1 MSDDS
6 RNNQSANAN
15 PLVGVIMGSKSDL
28 PVMEACMEQ
37 LDAMGIS
44 YELKIASAHRKPN
57 EVHEWASSADLRGMR
72 VIIAAAGKAAHLGGV
87 VAAYTPLPVI
97 AVPMKT
103 SDLGGLDSLL
113 SMVQM
118 PSGVPVAC
126 VAINGAKNAAILA
139 AQIIGAGTQEISCE
153 GDVCSPVDMP
163 AHCARQ
169 AVIDF
174 KRQMEEA

>member
-1 MSDDS
+1 MTQDK
-6 RNNQSANAN
+6 
-15 PLVGVIMGSKSDL
+15 PLVGIIMGSKSDM

-37 LDAMGIS
+37 LDAFGVA
-44 YELKIASAHRKPN
+44 YEVKIASAHRKPA
-57 EVHEWASSADLRGMR
+57 EVHEWASAAHERGMR

-87 VAAYTPLPVI
+87 VAAYTPCPVI
-97 AVPMKT
+97 CVPMKT

-139 AQIIGAGTQEISCE
+139 VQILGTGDAG
-153 GDVCSPVDMP
+153 
-163 AHCARQ
+163 ARQ
-169 AVIDF
+169 KIVDF
-174 KRQMEEA
+174 KREMAEA

>member
-1 MSDDS
+1 M
-6 RNNQSANAN
+6 AEAT
-15 PLVGVIMGSKSDL
+15 PVVGIIMGSESDM
-28 PVMEACMEQ
+28 PAMEPCMAQ
-37 LDAMGIS
+37 LDAMGVP
-44 YELKIASAHRKPN
+44 YEVKVASAHRKPA
-57 EVHEWASSADLRGMR
+57 ETAHDRGIK

-87 VAAYTPLPVI
+87 VAAFTPLPVI

-139 AQIIGAGTQEISCE
+139 VQMMGT
-153 GDVCSPVDMP
+153 GDATMLQKVADLKAEMAS
-163 AHCARQ
+163 
-169 AVIDF
+169 
-174 KRQMEEA
+174 

>member
-1 MSDDS
+1 MDT
-6 RNNQSANAN
+6 A
-15 PLVGVIMGSKSDL
+15 LVGIIMGSESDM
-28 PVMEACMEQ
+28 PAMEPCMAQ
-37 LDAMGIS
+37 LDEFGIP
-44 YELKIASAHRKPN
+44 YEVKVASAHRKPA
-57 EVHEWASSADLRGMR
+57 EVHEWASHAHENGMK
-72 VIIAAAGKAAHLGGV
+72 VVIAAAGKAAHLGGV

-139 AQIIGAGTQEISCE
+139 AQILGSSDEAMRDKIISFKE
-153 GDVCSPVDMP
+153 DM
-163 AHCARQ
+163 ANA
-169 AVIDF
+169 
-174 KRQMEEA
+174 